1 MTYSNDPRALDND
14 GRNPLEREVYNYA
27 LDYVLDFL
35 ADMDADEL
43 AQCLADGTLNEHADF
58 DTMLDR
64 APEYLDALD
73 VYYSQT
79 ERRGCLGHTWDST
92 VDVLEKYGYEYLVSE
107 VRMHHSDCEP
117 LLHTC
122 NRLVNW
128 TGAAIM
134 RDVVYECLDEAI
146 SQHLAKVQA

>member
-1 MTYSNDPRALDND
+1 MTQSIDPRALDID
-14 GRNPLEREVYNYA
+14 GRNALEREVYAYA
-27 LDYVLDFL
+27 LDYVTEFL
-35 ADMDADEL
+35 AEMDADEL

-58 DTMLDR
+58 EEMLDR

-79 ERRGCLGHTWDST
+79 ERRGWTCHVWDSA
-92 VDVLEKYGYEYLVSE
+92 VDTLEKYGYEYLVSE
-107 VRMHHSDCEP
+107 VRIAQNECEP
-117 LLHTC
+117 LIHTC

-134 RDVVYECLDEAI
+134 RDVVYECLDEA
-146 SQHLAKVQA
+146 LAKHAAKNA